1 MSDFGRDDMNAGRS
15 KSEVIFLNEV
25 VCALI
30 GWQRCMFG
38 CEQAC
43 GTQVFM
49 QRKDRMLGVL
59 IHADGQW
66 FELRRQFM
74 CPLGNQVYENPG
86 NEDEQGKT
94 GSACLFVTRQS
105 KYVHAWV
112 WDFAGNAISA
122 D

>member
-1 MSDFGRDDMNAGRS
+1 MSDFGRDDVNTGRS
-15 KSEVIFLNEV
+15 GREVIFPDEV
-25 VCALI
+25 VYALI
-30 GWQRCMFG
+30 GWQRCMLG
-38 CEQAC
+38 REQTC
-43 GTQVFM
+43 GTQIVM
-49 QRKDRMLGVL
+49 QWKNRMLRALV
-59 IHADGQW
+59 HADGQW
-66 FELRRQFM
+66 FELRRQLM
-74 CPLGNQVYENPG
+74 CPLGDQVYENPG